1 MAEPTRGQIRSEV
14 ILRAKQAFQQGI
26 SASTFITQMRGLGLS
41 YRRTDM
47 LSDFRSV
54 NELERKADAF
64 KFVRKDYY
72 PTTRS
77 MAQVDWNT
85 AHEFMYKLKVQARL
99 EPGLP
104 ITERFINISS
114 DIPLTRGMVEE
125 KAWEMIGEQSPD
137 KRKQVER
144 IVGWTAMQ
152 RVSD

>member
-1 MAEPTRGQIRSEV
+1 MAELTRGQRRSEV
-14 ILRAKQAFQQGI
+14 ILRAKQAFTEGI
-26 SASTFITQMRGLGLS
+26 SASTFITQMRARGLS

-47 LSDFRSV
+47 LADFRTV

-64 KFVRKDYY
+64 RFVRKDYY

-77 MAQVDWNT
+77 MAQVDWRT
-85 AHEFMYKLKVQARL
+85 AHEFMYKLKVQART

-114 DIPLTRGMVEE
+114 DVPLTRGMVEE

>member
-1 MAEPTRGQIRSEV
+1 MAELTRGQIRSEV
-14 ILRAKQAFQQGI
+14 ILRAKKAFTEGI
-26 SASTFITQMRGLGLS
+26 SASTFISQMRGLGLS

-47 LSDFRSV
+47 LADFRSV

-72 PTTRS
+72 PTIRS
-77 MAQVDWNT
+77 MAQVDFKIST
-85 AHEFMYKLKVQARL
+85 EFMYKLKVHART

-144 IVGWTAMQ
+144 IVGWTAIQ

>member
-1 MAEPTRGQIRSEV
+1 MAELTRGQKRSEV
-14 ILRAKQAFQQGI
+14 ILRAKIAFTEGI

-85 AHEFMYKLKVQARL
+85 AHEFMYKLKVQART

-137 KRKQVER
+137 KRRQVER